1 MSNEIGAGP
10 GNRRQSIDLL
20 APKKSLIDL
29 SVPTEGSFDSAI
41 VGYQMS
47 RLMED
52 VILCKFKDETEDGSA
67 LIRNG
72 IHIPLN
78 VDTKAWRIGEVL
90 LAGTKC
96 EYVKVGD
103 HICFPNNLGVPI
115 SNIEVQDIGK
125 VKKGIFLNENRIFG
139 IVNPFDN
146 SASR

>member
-1 MSNEIGAGP
+1 MSNQVGAGP

-41 VGYQMS
+41 VGYQMC

-52 VILCKFKDETEDGSA
+52 VILCKFKDETEDGTA

-125 VKKGIFLNENRIFG
+125 VKKGIFLNESRIFG
-139 IVNPFDN
+139 IVNPFVN